1 MKSSAPIS
9 AVNAITRGTSRERR
23 IRAAISSGR
32 CRSRWMALRP
42 ISRCSPAS
50 TMTTSAGTARD
61 SSSVRSK
68 PDTITS

>member
-9 AVNAITRGTSRERR
+9 AVNATTRATSRQRR

-50 TMTTSAGTARD
+50 TMTMSAGVVRA
-61 SSSVRSK
+61 SSSIKSK